1 MIMFMMAD
9 SSEERTEKA
18 TPKKR
23 KDTREKGQVLKST
36 EVNTAAELLIMVTV
50 IKMFGSGIV
59 GKLFSVFNR
68 IISAEYMYPVNFD
81 FKYAS
86 RVIIRS
92 LFDILYIIFPFLT
105 AAVIASIASNYLQI
119 GFLYTTKP
127 LKPDLTRLNPVEGF
141 KRIFSMR
148 ALAELLKSVL
158 KIALIGSVIYS
169 EYNKKFGQIP
179 QTMEMDVIYSASYI
193 FDSLIDIAYKAVF
206 MLAVIAAADYFYQKY
221 DYEKKLMMS
230 KKEVLEEYKQTEGD
244 PKIKGQIKK
253 RQREISSRRM
263 IRKVPTAD
271 FVVTNPTHFAVA
283 VRYDEKRDKAPV
295 VVAKGQDLL
304 AQKIKKIA
312 AENNIDMVENKAL
325 ARALYATC
333 EVDQQIPP
341 EFFKVVAEILAFVYK
356 NRRK

>member
-1 MIMFMMAD
+1 MFMMAD
-9 SSEERTEKA
+9 SAEERTEKA

-36 EVNTAAELLIMVTV
+36 EVNTAAELLIMITV
-50 IKMFGSGIV
+50 IKLFGSGMV
-59 GKLFSVFNR
+59 SKLFSVLQR
-68 IISAEYMYPVNFD
+68 IISAEYIYTSD
-81 FKYAS
+81 FGSKYAA
-86 RVIIRS
+86 RVIGRS
-92 LFDILYIIFPFLT
+92 LFDILYIIFPFL
-105 AAVIASIASNYLQI
+105 AAAIIASIASNYLQV
-119 GFLYTTKP
+119 GFLYTTKT
-127 LKPDLTRLNPVEGF
+127 LKPDLARLNPIEGF
-141 KRIFSMR
+141 KRIFSLR
-148 ALAELLKSVL
+148 TLAELLKSVL
-158 KIALIGSVIYS
+158 KILLIGSVIYS
-169 EYNKKFGQIP
+169 EYNKKFIQIP
-179 QTMEMDVIYSASYI
+179 QIMEMDVVSSASYI
-193 FDSLIDIAYKAVF
+193 FDSLLDIAYKAVF
-206 MLAVIAAADYFYQKY
+206 MLVIIATADYFYQKY
-221 DYEKKLMMS
+221 DYEKRLMMS

-263 IRKVPTAD
+263 IGRVPTAD

-283 VRYDEKRDKAPV
+283 VRYDEKLDKAPV

-312 AENNIDMVENKAL
+312 AENNIDMVENKPL
-325 ARALYATC
+325 ARALYASC